1 MAGSGKTTYMA
12 QLTRHLGS
20 ECYIINLDPAVTH
33 LPYTPSID
41 IRDTVDYKK
50 VMSEYN
56 LGPNGAI
63 VTSLNL
69 FSTKFDSVLKILES
83 KTSTI
88 KHIIIDTPGQIESF
102 TWSASGTIITS
113 SLSLSFPTIMTY
125 VCDTVRCCQVST
137 FMSNMLYACSMMY
150 RSRLPMVIALNKI
163 DLQSSK
169 IIKEWMDDYS
179 TFMDAMECTGEE
191 SYYNSLNR
199 SLAMTL
205 DKFYSTLKRCSVS
218 GATGEGVEEYL
229 QCVDSARSEFF
240 EGFWKDMETRRD
252 EKIAKGEAVKKES
265 LKRLEKDIEDDKKL
279 KSEDGGEKGE
289 GVKGDDD
296 GA

>member
-1 MAGSGKTTYMA
+1 MSSFTIDPSLAPAAPSIPTLEQVQTRPTCHIIVGMAGSGKTTYMA
-12 QLTRHLGS
+12 QLVRKLGS
-20 ECYIINLDPAVTH
+20 ACYIINLDPAVTH
-33 LPYTPSID
+33 LSYTPQID

-69 FSTKFDSVLKILES
+69 FSTKFDEVLNILE
-83 KTSTI
+83 KKVDGEI

-113 SLSLSFPTIMTY
+113 SLSTSFPTLMTY
-125 VCDTVRCCQVST
+125 IIDTPKCSSPST

-150 RSRLPMVIALNKI
+150 RSRLPMVVCFNKT
-163 DLQSSK
+163 DLVGSRVL
-169 IIKEWMDDYS
+169 IEWMDDY
-179 TFMDAMECTGEE
+179 TKFMDAIDSEGGE

-199 SLAMTL
+199 SLSMTL
-205 DKFYSTLKRCSVS
+205 DRFYSTLKKCSVS

-229 QCVDSARSEFF
+229 ERVEEGRVEFF
-240 EGFWKDMETRRD
+240 EGFWKVR
-252 EKIAKGEAVKKES
+252 KLVKVF
-265 LKRLEKDIEDDKKL
+265 L
-279 KSEDGGEKGE
+279 
-289 GVKGDDD
+289 
-296 GA
+296 